1 MLKFSERPLYPLLRR
16 LRQVMPAYE
25 ELDGL
30 TLEGAGHE
38 VELCSEDEEAWAA
51 AERCDALI
59 VDLGSDEVDGI
70 ALVDSYRRVI
80 VGTVTS
86 STMDKTAT
94 VTVIRRVRDRRFHK
108 FLTRRVKYHV
118 HDEHNT
124 AKVGDVVEIVESRPM
139 SKTKRWRLLSTLS
152 RAVEPE
158 HAHGGHSSQGQP
170 PAGPTEQTPA
180 PAEK

>member
-1 MLKFSERPLYPLLRR
+1 MANEIVNP
-16 LRQVMPAYE
+16 QI
-25 ELDGL
+25 
-30 TLEGAGHE
+30 T
-38 VELCSEDEEAWAA
+38 
-51 AERCDALI
+51 DAI
-59 VDLGSDEVDGI
+59 IQSKGDQRGS
-70 ALVDSYRRVI
+70 RRVI

-86 STMDKTAT
+86 SNMDKTAT

-152 RAVEPE
+152 RGVEAE
-158 HAHGGHSSQGQP
+158 SHAAAARAHSDNPQV
-170 PAGPTEQTPA
+170 
-180 PAEK
+180 EK

>member
-1 MLKFSERPLYPLLRR
+1 MTDTTVNP
-16 LRQVMPAYE
+16 QI
-25 ELDGL
+25 
-30 TLEGAGHE
+30 T
-38 VELCSEDEEAWAA
+38 
-51 AERCDALI
+51 DA
-59 VDLGSDEVDGI
+59 VAPKGDQRGS
-70 ALVDSYRRVI
+70 RRVI

-86 STMDKTAT
+86 SNMDKTAT

-158 HAHGGHSSQGQP
+158 AHASPARAHSDNPQV
-170 PAGPTEQTPA
+170 
-180 PAEK
+180 EK

>member
-1 MLKFSERPLYPLLRR
+1 MANETVNP
-16 LRQVMPAYE
+16 QI
-25 ELDGL
+25 
-30 TLEGAGHE
+30 T
-38 VELCSEDEEAWAA
+38 
-51 AERCDALI
+51 DA
-59 VDLGSDEVDGI
+59 VTQAPQASGDQRGS
-70 ALVDSYRRVI
+70 RRVI

-86 STMDKTAT
+86 SNMDKTAT

-158 HAHGGHSSQGQP
+158 THGSHAKANPDHPHV
-170 PAGPTEQTPA
+170 
-180 PAEK
+180 EK

>member
-1 MLKFSERPLYPLLRR
+1 MTDTTVNS
-16 LRQVMPAYE
+16 QI
-25 ELDGL
+25 
-30 TLEGAGHE
+30 T
-38 VELCSEDEEAWAA
+38 
-51 AERCDALI
+51 DA
-59 VDLGSDEVDGI
+59 VAPSKGDQRGS
-70 ALVDSYRRVI
+70 RRVI

-86 STMDKTAT
+86 SNMDKTAT

-152 RAVEPE
+152 RAVESEAHAAPAR
-158 HAHGGHSSQGQP
+158 AHGDNPQG
-170 PAGPTEQTPA
+170 
-180 PAEK
+180 EKLGGKP

>member
-1 MLKFSERPLYPLLRR
+1 MSDPTD
-16 LRQVMPAYE
+16 PA
-25 ELDGL
+25 
-30 TLEGAGHE
+30 TPAT
-38 VELCSEDEEAWAA
+38 
-51 AERCDALI
+51 
-59 VDLGSDEVDGI
+59 GSSDQRG
-70 ALVDSYRRVI
+70 SRRVI

-118 HDEHNT
+118 HDEHNA

-152 RAVEPE
+152 RAVEVE
-158 HAHGGHSSQGQP
+158 GVSIEIAKEAFHRAHHKLSVKTQLIARESVL
-170 PAGPTEQTPA
+170 
-180 PAEK
+180 